1 MFSGLPRANHGNGTL
16 LNTTGDSDVAANIW
30 PINGNAFALR
40 GGSFKSESK
49 ELQVADRSLSKGRY
63 ETGRPNVRHEDVTFR
78 LGCSLEQTT
87 FNSVLTLQNGLQVA
101 EADAADTIC
110 SGEDYLI
117 RGDIP
122 DDIEGA
128 YSIIWLY
135 SHSASGPWFQMK
147 GEHGRDLRLKNL
159 RNIHTVEN
167 NFMTYCYKR
176 CIYSSQGYSFSKA
189 AIIKIINTEVE
200 LSPRDVTVDIVNT
213 SSAITIRSKLPMTV
227 QWQFKGQALK
237 DLSLTVREGKE
248 WQHTPVYNDFT
259 YSGIVNSGRQPLVLY
274 RYFYDGFCAGRDTI
288 WANVRSNDANI
299 AKSDEVI
306 CGNPFRDAREGESGN
321 IYNTVAIG
329 TQCWMADNLNY
340 ASSGSKCYQDNDN
353 NCRMYGRL
361 YSWNQANSACP
372 AGWKLPTDDE
382 WTTIANA
389 AGTRATDIKRHDWD
403 EGSNKT
409 GFSALPGG
417 GMFYAYSVGTSTNA
431 GINARNGYYDLGS
444 RGWWWTSTQKN
455 HQWSTGYSN
464 SAISMPYYIRIDA
477 GLVKNTGTVNSTL
490 TSIFSSY
497 YYGHISSNTSNN
509 TARNNILANYY
520 FSVRC
525 VRTKALQPDEIT
537 K

>member
-1 MFSGLPRANHGNGTL
+1 M
-16 LNTTGDSDVAANIW
+16 
-30 PINGNAFALR
+30 
-40 GGSFKSESK
+40 
-49 ELQVADRSLSKGRY
+49 
-63 ETGRPNVRHEDVTFR
+63 
-78 LGCSLEQTT
+78 
-87 FNSVLTLQNGLQVA
+87 
-101 EADAADTIC
+101 
-110 SGEDYLI
+110 
-117 RGDIP
+117 
-122 DDIEGA
+122 
-128 YSIIWLY
+128 
-135 SHSASGPWFQMK
+135 
-147 GEHGRDLRLKNL
+147 
-159 RNIHTVEN
+159 
-167 NFMTYCYKR
+167 
-176 CIYSSQGYSFSKA
+176 
-189 AIIKIINTEVE
+189 
-200 LSPRDVTVDIVNT
+200 SPRDVTVDIVNT

-274 RYFYDGFCAGRDTI
+274 RYFYNGFCAGRDTI

-361 YSWNQANSACP
+361 YNWNQASSACP

-382 WTTIANA
+382 WVTIANA
-389 AGTRATDIKRHDWD
+389 AGTRGTDIKRNDWD
-403 EGSNKT
+403 NGSNKT

-417 GMFYAYSVGTSTNA
+417 GMFYSYSGSRSTYA
-431 GINARNGYYDLGS
+431 GISSRNGFNDMGS
-444 RGWWWTSTQKN
+444 RGWWWTSTRPNRHWNTQN
-455 HQWSTGYSN
+455 TSYGYTN
-464 SAISMPYYIRIDA
+464 MPYYVMIDA
-477 GLVKNTGTVNSTL
+477 NGFTRNTHVAWGIYGYMN
-490 TSIFSSY
+490 SIFSSSY
-497 YYGHISSNTSNN
+497 YQHLASGYNDNSTAYNN
-509 TARNNILANYY
+509 MHGNFY